1 MTASLLPVRRARLD
15 LAAAAAKSGL
25 HPDLVERFVDL
36 GLLPWTTD
44 AAGRVWFTPEA
55 PEQIRRIVRLHADLA
70 LNYAA
75 IALVLD
81 LLERIESLEGQRRIL
96 DTEGGRPP
104 WI

>member
-15 LAAAAAKSGL
+15 LGAAAALSGL

-36 GLLPWTTD
+36 GLLPLTTD
-44 AAGRVWFTPEA
+44 ATGRVWFTPEA

-75 IALVLD
+75 IALVLE
-81 LLERIESLEGQRRIL
+81 LLERIEALEGQHRIL
-96 DTEGGRPP
+96 DMEGGRPP
-104 WI
+104 WK